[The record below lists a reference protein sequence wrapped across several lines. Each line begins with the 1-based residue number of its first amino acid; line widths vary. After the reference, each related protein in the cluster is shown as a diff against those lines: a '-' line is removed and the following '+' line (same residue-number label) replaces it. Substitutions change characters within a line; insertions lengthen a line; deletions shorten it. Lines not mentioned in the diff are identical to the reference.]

1 MPFKKKFGCYSIFEK
16 QNVVVTQKSAG
27 RKSPWF
33 NLLAFN
39 VECFEITFERVASN
53 REEVSH
59 PHPIPDIE
67 NILRQNNVEKCI
79 VWESNDSL
87 ELEEFSFLWTIL
99 NDLQIK
105 NIIIY
110 KNSPERIHCYF
121 TFIATSFVFSYY
133 FFFSRKESESNEIE
147 FESSKIFIYRKGE
160 KLFTC
165 FLTIIEKALKYI
177 NNFYINDI
185 FINQTRILSQI
196 LTKSIFTRW
205 IEIYGKIDKKK
216 IEIQREIA
224 DKRESKEKKKSSIIR
239 SRRASRILRASA
251 QLYNRQD
258 KAKR

>member
-39 VECFEITFERVASN
+39 IECFEITFERVASN

-59 PHPIPDIE
+59 PHPTPDIE

-133 FFFSRKESESNEIE
+133 FFFSRKESESNEFEIE

-185 FINQTRILSQI
+185 FINQSRILSQI

-216 IEIQREIA
+216 L
-224 DKRESKEKKKSSIIR
+224 KYKEKSQIRGNQRKKR
-239 SRRASRILRASA
+239 
-251 QLYNRQD
+251 NHP
-258 KAKR
+258 